1 MRCAVFV
8 DAGYLFAGGTE
19 VLTGTKRQRADV
31 ILDIEV
37 VIKQFKETAAAASN
51 AQLLRILWYDGMMR
65 GRRTSQQNDLA
76 KANNV
81 KLRLGTVTDSG
92 QQKGVD
98 SLIVTDLI
106 DLARNQAISDAVIV
120 SGDADIRVGIE
131 LAQKFGVRVHLV
143 GISPVGIYNQSLAL
157 LEEADTVEE
166 WTKED
171 VQKFLSM
178 KPTVAALAPTA
189 AVPGAPAFGGSNI
202 GVADIPPDVFSQVA
216 GDLLQTITQEELTV
230 LSEELNSNP
239 RFIPSSYDGRLLAE
253 SGNKLSRD
261 LENPEKTKLRNL
273 FREKV
278 RERTEQ
284 SQST

>member
-1 MRCAVFV
+1 MLRASEGALYFCPTEFGMRSAVFV

-19 VLTGTKRQRADV
+19 VLTGTKRQRTDA
-31 ILDIEV
+31 ILNIEA
-37 VIKQFKETAAAASN
+37 VIKQLKETAAAASN
-51 AQLLRILWYDGMMR
+51 AELLRILWYDGMMR

-143 GISPVGIYNQSLAL
+143 GISPVGIHNQSLAL
-157 LEEADTVEE
+157 LEEADTVEA
-166 WTKED
+166 WTKEA
-171 VQKFLSM
+171 VEKFLSI
-178 KPTVAALAPTA
+178 KPTV
-189 AVPGAPAFGGSNI
+189 S
-202 GVADIPPDVFSQVA
+202 D
-216 GDLLQTITQEELTV
+216 
-230 LSEELNSNP
+230 
-239 RFIPSSYDGRLLAE
+239 
-253 SGNKLSRD
+253 
-261 LENPEKTKLRNL
+261 
-273 FREKV
+273 
-278 RERTEQ
+278 
-284 SQST
+284 